1 MIFDIFIVNLNKL
14 TQLDDST
21 FTRIISFDQAHR
33 MRVRSGRMPVITV
46 ADDFP
51 HEVEVK
57 CQLVHN
63 SQSVKTLQSKDIEC
77 NTCGTNNVRKLK
89 NNLRK
94 IVSFV
99 EYNDKRGVKNIGKV
113 LQSALH

>member
-1 MIFDIFIVNLNKL
+1 
-14 TQLDDST
+14 
-21 FTRIISFDQAHR
+21 
-33 MRVRSGRMPVITV
+33 MRLRSGRMPVITV
-46 ADDFP
+46 ANDFP
-51 HEVEVK
+51 HEVAVK

-63 SQSVKTLQSKDIEC
+63 SQSVSQSVKTLQSIGIEC

-94 IVSFV
+94 IVSCV
-99 EYNDKRGVKNIGKV
+99 ECNDKRGMKNICKV